1 MAEPRTQAGRTLAV
15 SRAALAHG
23 DTEEHRAFFQARLG
37 TLGLCVFVLAG
48 GTWLT
53 PLLLS
58 PFVPALSAQGPSA
71 PLAVGDLLHLAG
83 ALLSG
88 GLYLATRST
97 TLSLRLLSSIDLG
110 VSLVSVAL
118 LTAAAVLQSD
128 TNAAPFMAMLAFT
141 ALSLARA
148 IIVPSTASRTLLIGL
163 VVGGSVVALTIA
175 GASWN
180 SAGVSRVVSAICWV
194 AVAIVLS
201 TLASRIIFGLRQQ
214 VQQARVLGQY
224 TLHERI
230 GEGGMG
236 EVWRA
241 SHALLRRPTAV
252 KLIPPQ
258 RADQQLLRR
267 FEQEVQLA
275 ARLTHPSAVTIY
287 DYGRTLDGIFYYAME
302 LVHGLDLERLVA
314 AHGALP
320 PARVI
325 HVLEQVCGAL
335 AEAHDLGM
343 VHRDVKPA
351 NILLSPRAGEH
362 EIAQIADF
370 GLVKDVSTGEP
381 SAAVTAE
388 HAVVGTPLYMSPEAL
403 RAPDSVTA
411 RSDLYSLG
419 AVAWF
424 LLVGRPPFV
433 GESVI
438 EVCSQHLHVAP
449 AAPSLVLGR
458 PLPAE
463 LERLVLRCLA
473 KDPEQRLS
481 GARELRQELV
491 RCRTEHTWSVE
502 DAERWWRSRPEPLMT
517 SSPALATTL
526 LAPKPA
532 QSDRW
537 PS

>member
-1 MAEPRTQAGRTLAV
+1 MQFTRTVAV
-15 SRAALAHG
+15 SRAALAQTG
-23 DTEEHRAFFQARLG
+23 SEEHRTFFQARLG

-48 GTWLT
+48 GTWLAPLAVR
-53 PLLLS
+53 PLL
-58 PFVPALSAQGPSA
+58 PALSAQGASA
-71 PLAVGDLLHLAG
+71 PLAVGDLFHLSG

-88 GLYLATRST
+88 ALYLTMRWTRLDLKA
-97 TLSLRLLSSIDLG
+97 LSLLDVG

-118 LTAAAVLQSD
+118 LTAAAVIQSD
-128 TNAAPFMAMLAFT
+128 ANAAPFIAMLAFT

-148 IIVPSTASRTLLIGL
+148 IIVPSTAARTLSISL
-163 VVGGSVVALTIA
+163 VVGGSVVALTVA
-175 GASWN
+175 GASWDA
-180 SAGVSRVVSAICWV
+180 AGVSRVVSAVCWV
-194 AVAIVLS
+194 AVAVVLS

-224 TLHERI
+224 TLHEQI
-230 GEGGMG
+230 GAGGMG

-252 KLIPPQ
+252 KLIPPD
-258 RADQQLLRR
+258 RADPQLLRR

-275 ARLTHPSAVTIY
+275 ARLTHPSAVTVY

-302 LVHGLDLERLVA
+302 LVRGLDLERLVG

-351 NILLSPRAGEH
+351 NILISPRAGEH
-362 EIAQIADF
+362 EVAQIADF
-370 GLVKDVSTGEP
+370 GLVKDIRASEQ

-388 HAVVGTPLYMSPEAL
+388 HAVIGTPLYMSPEAL
-403 RAPDSVTA
+403 RAPESVTPQ
-411 RSDLYSLG
+411 SDLYSLG

-424 LLVGRPPFV
+424 LLVGRPPFL

-438 EVCSQHLHVAP
+438 EVCSQHLHVPP
-449 AAPSLVLGR
+449 AVPSVVLGR
-458 PLPAE
+458 PLPAD
-463 LERLVLRCLA
+463 LETLVLRCLS
-473 KDPEQRLS
+473 KDPAERPRS
-481 GARELRQELV
+481 ARELRQALAA
-491 RCRTEHTWSVE
+491 CCTEPIWSIE
-502 DAERWWRSRPEPLMT
+502 DAERWWRASPNLPVPAPAALESTPNAPEPAL
-517 SSPALATTL
+517 PA
-526 LAPKPA
+526 
-532 QSDRW
+532 RH

>member
-1 MAEPRTQAGRTLAV
+1 LTDSRLQFTRTVAV
-15 SRAALAHG
+15 ARATPAHA
-23 DTEEHRAFFQARLG
+23 DSEEHRAFFQARLG

-48 GTWLT
+48 GTWLA
-53 PLLLS
+53 PLALS
-58 PFVPALSAQGPSA
+58 PLVPALSAQGASA
-71 PLAVGDLLHLAG
+71 PLAVGDLFHLSG

-88 GLYLATRST
+88 ALYLATRST
-97 TLSLRLLSSIDLG
+97 KLNFKALSRIDVG
-110 VSLVSVAL
+110 VSLISVAL
-118 LTAAAVLQSD
+118 LTAAAVIQSD
-128 TNAAPFMAMLAFT
+128 ANAAPFMAMLAFT

-148 IIVPSTASRTLLIGL
+148 IIVPSTAPRTLLIGL
-163 VVGGSVVALTIA
+163 VVGSSVVALTIA

-180 SAGVSRVVSAICWV
+180 AAGVSRIVSAICWV
-194 AVAIVLS
+194 AVAVVLS

-230 GEGGMG
+230 GAGGMG

-252 KLIPPQ
+252 KLIPPE
-258 RADQQLLRR
+258 RADQQLLQR

-275 ARLTHPSAVTIY
+275 ARLTHPSAVTVY

-302 LVHGLDLERLVA
+302 LVRGLDLERLVR

-320 PARVI
+320 PSRVI

-370 GLVKDVSTGEP
+370 GLVKDIRASEQ
-381 SAAVTAE
+381 SATVTAE

-403 RAPDSVTA
+403 RAPESVTA
-411 RSDLYSLG
+411 HSDLYSLA

-438 EVCSQHLHVAP
+438 DVCSQHLHVSP
-449 AAPSLVLGR
+449 AAPSHVLGK
-458 PLPAE
+458 PLPAA
-463 LERLVLRCLA
+463 LENLVLRCLS
-473 KDPEQRLS
+473 KDPEQRPGS
-481 GARELRQELV
+481 ARELRQELAA
-491 RCRTEHTWSVE
+491 CRAEETWSIE
-502 DAERWWRSRPEPLMT
+502 DAENWWRSR
-517 SSPALATTL
+517 SS
-526 LAPKPA
+526 
-532 QSDRW
+532 
-537 PS
+537 